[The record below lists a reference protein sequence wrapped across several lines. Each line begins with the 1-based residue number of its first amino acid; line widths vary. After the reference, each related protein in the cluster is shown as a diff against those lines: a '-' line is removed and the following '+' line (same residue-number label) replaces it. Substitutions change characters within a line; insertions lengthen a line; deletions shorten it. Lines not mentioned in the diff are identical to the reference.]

1 MFTSQLAKIKLA
13 FSATAI
19 AFSSVVI
26 FLRYYFPE
34 SIGYHHINETQHPA
48 GAAADV
54 PASSQHT
61 DEEESRFSADEH
73 TPHSLSIGEPVEGSM
88 PIIRDWDNQQTNEEE
103 ETPSSVQSDPAEVP
117 RNNQQNNEEGTRI
130 SVEATQHSPSIGEA
144 SGESRVSISERERPQ
159 SNEGEGSRWSEE
171 AESRNQNEVSSGNAD
186 VAMENGWMQS
196 NAAQGLRRRP
206 GRMARE
212 IENVASSVGDTP
224 ERRRCQ
230 VALPLFFF

>member
-1 MFTSQLAKIKLA
+1 
-13 FSATAI
+13 
-19 AFSSVVI
+19 
-26 FLRYYFPE
+26 
-34 SIGYHHINETQHPA
+34 
-48 GAAADV
+48 
-54 PASSQHT
+54 
-61 DEEESRFSADEH
+61 
-73 TPHSLSIGEPVEGSM
+73 M

-103 ETPSSVQSDPAEVP
+103 ETPSSVQSTQDPAEVP

-144 SGESRVSISERERPQ
+144 SGESRVSISKRERPQ
-159 SNEGEGSRWSEE
+159 SNEGKGSRWSEE
-171 AESRNQNEVSSGNAD
+171 AESRNQYEVSSGNAD

-196 NAAQGLRRRP
+196 NAVQGLRRRP